1 MLYIVVRCDIIL
13 IGEVLNMRLS
23 VKKSKNHIFYYAL
36 ESYREGDQVKTRTY
50 EKIGKHEDLLKICD
64 DPYEYAKKRVE
75 EINASLKDNKLTVNK
90 EIDFSLK
97 LEGNDLL
104 SKKTSLNVGW
114 LYLNKIVQ
122 ELDLKNYF
130 SSIEGKFKYNL
141 PNISLYTLYSRILKP
156 ASKLSDYRN
165 KENYYGSIDYS
176 LQDVYKVLKVIASN
190 SEGMQK
196 HLFNKCKDIVELNTD
211 VLYYDCTNFY
221 IESEEEDVDVLNED
235 GDIIQWGLRK
245 YGYSKEH
252 RPNPIVQMGL
262 FTDKN
267 GIPISY
273 AIAPGNTNEQIT
285 AIPLEKRMIAEY
297 NHSRFI
303 YCSDGGLGSFEN
315 RFYNTL
321 QNRDYVVTQSLKKTP
336 SDEEKCM
343 FKDLNWKFVDND
355 EPVSLE
361 KIKRICDKLIANEEI
376 SDEEKALLDRDM
388 IYKDYPIEREF
399 DPSKIAGL
407 KIKNKIRFEERLYIT
422 FSVKYYFYQKKIFT
436 RQLLKATNWVE
447 KGIEKRKNPNDV
459 SRLIKSIS
467 STKNGEIATN
477 KEVSINKDEVE
488 KECKYH
494 GFYAVATSLDT
505 NIKELLRINGS
516 RWRIEYQF
524 RIMKS
529 EFDTRPIHVSTPDG
543 IRGHFAIC
551 YAALVV
557 YSILEQKMKKID
569 ERFTTSSIIATLRN
583 MEVVK
588 QDESYY
594 QAIYTNSKILEA
606 LEGLY
611 KLGLNHK
618 YLREKTLKKAL

>member
-1 MLYIVVRCDIIL
+1 
-13 IGEVLNMRLS
+13 MRLS
-23 VKKSKNHIFYYAL
+23 VKKSKNHTFYYAL
-36 ESYREGDQVKTRTY
+36 ESYRENGQVKTRTY
-50 EKIGKHEDLLKICD
+50 EKIGKHDDLLKICD
-64 DPYEYAKKRVE
+64 DPLEYAKKRVD
-75 EINASLKDNKLTVNK
+75 EINASLKENKLTVNK
-90 EIDFSLK
+90 EIDFSKK
-97 LEGNDLL
+97 LEGDELL

-114 LYLNKIVQ
+114 LYLNKIAQ

-130 SSIEGKFKYNL
+130 SSIEGKFKYDFA
-141 PNISLYTLYSRILKP
+141 NISLYTLYSRILKP
-156 ASKLSDYRN
+156 ASKLSDYKN
-165 KENYYGSIDYS
+165 KNSYYGSFDYS
-176 LQDVYKVLKVIASN
+176 LQDIYKALKVLSSN

-196 HLFNKCKDIVELNTD
+196 HLFNKCKDVIELNTD

-221 IESEEEDVDVLNED
+221 IESEEEDIDAINEE
-235 GDIIQWGLRK
+235 GEILQWGLRK
-245 YGYSKEH
+245 YGFSKEH

-273 AIAPGNTNEQIT
+273 AINPGNTNEQIT

-321 QNRDYVVTQSLKKTP
+321 QQRDYVITQSLKKTKK
-336 SDEEKCM
+336 DELECM
-343 FKDLNWKFVDND
+343 FKDLNWRFADND

-361 KIKRICDKLIANEEI
+361 KMKTICDKVIANEEI
-376 SDEEKALLDRDM
+376 SEEEKALLDRDM
-388 IYKDYPIEREF
+388 IYKDYPMEREI
-399 DPSKIAGL
+399 DPSNIAGL
-407 KIKNKIRFEERLYIT
+407 KIKNKIRFDERVYIT
-422 FSVKYYFYQKKIFT
+422 FSVKYYFYQKKVFS
-436 RQLLKATNWVE
+436 RQLLKASNWVE
-447 KGIEKRKNPNDV
+447 KGIEKRRNPNDA

-467 STKNGEIATN
+467 STQNGEIAT
-477 KEVSINKDEVE
+477 KKVLSIDTDEVE
-488 KECKYH
+488 KESKYH

-505 NIKELLRINGS
+505 TIKELLKINGS
-516 RWRIEYQF
+516 RWKIEYQF

-529 EFDTRPIHVSTPDG
+529 EFDTRPIHVSTPES
-543 IRGHFAIC
+543 IKGHFAIC

-569 ERFTTSSIIATLRN
+569 KNFTTSSIIATLRN

-594 QAIYTNSKILEA
+594 QAIYTNSKV
-606 LEGLY
+606 LEGLESLY
-611 KLGLNHK
+611 KLGFNYK
-618 YLREKTLKKAL
+618 YLKERTLKKAL